1 MTEERH
7 ATLEVIAPSV
17 EEAIEKGL
25 NQLGLSR
32 DKVDVKVLDEGNT
45 GLLGLG
51 ARQARIMLIVK
62 GPEDIEE
69 ETEAEVPA
77 ETTPPEQPATEATPE
92 EEGDEEDSYLVDLAQ
107 DTVRDLLTKMNIE
120 DVKLE
125 TYLGEPY
132 GPHNRVPVHVDIYGD
147 DLSVLIG
154 NRGKTLNAMQYIGR
168 LILGKELERSV
179 PLVLDVEGYRDRR
192 EQQVRRMARQV
203 ADQVIDTQR
212 EKSLEPM
219 PANERRFVH
228 IELRDNEQVYTE
240 SQGSGKSRKVFIYPQ
255 T

>member
-1 MTEERH
+1 MTESH

-17 EEAIEKGL
+17 DEAIEKGL
-25 NQLGLSR
+25 NQLGLER
-32 DKVDVKVLDEGNT
+32 EQVDVKVLDEGNT
-45 GLLGLG
+45 GILGLG

-62 GPEDIEE
+62 DDRAVEEREPQTQPEAPPTETTVEE
-69 ETEAEVPA
+69 EED
-77 ETTPPEQPATEATPE
+77 EQ
-92 EEGDEEDSYLVDLAQ
+92 DNHLVNLAQ
-107 DTVRDLLTKMNIE
+107 ETVRDLLTRMNID
-120 DVKLE
+120 DVRLE

-154 NRGKTLNAMQYIGR
+154 NRGKTLNALQYLGR

-203 ADQVIDTQR
+203 ADQVIETQR

-228 IELRDNEQVYTE
+228 IELRDNKQVYTE
-240 SQGSGKSRKVFIYPQ
+240 SKGSGKSRKVFIYPQ
-255 T
+255 R

>member
-1 MTEERH
+1 MTESH

-25 NQLGLSR
+25 NQLGLER
-32 DKVDVKVLDEGNT
+32 EQVDVKVLDEGNA
-45 GLLGLG
+45 GILGLG

-62 GPEDIEE
+62 GDR
-69 ETEAEVPA
+69 EAEEREPQA
-77 ETTPPEQPATEATPE
+77 EPEAPPIETGAEEQE
-92 EEGDEEDSYLVDLAQ
+92 DEQNNYLVNLAQ
-107 DTVRDLLTKMNIE
+107 ETVKDLLTRMHID
-120 DVKLE
+120 DVRLE

-132 GPHNRVPVHVDIYGD
+132 GPDNRVPVHVDIYGD

-154 NRGKTLNAMQYIGR
+154 NRGKTLNALQYIGR

-203 ADQVIDTQR
+203 ADQVIETQR

-240 SQGSGKSRKVFIYPQ
+240 SKGSGKSRKVFIYPQ
-255 T
+255 S

>member
-1 MTEERH
+1 MTESH

-17 EEAIEKGL
+17 DEAIEKGL
-25 NQLGLSR
+25 NQLGLER
-32 DKVDVKVLDEGNT
+32 EQVDVKVLDEGNA
-45 GLLGLG
+45 GILGLG

-62 GPEDIEE
+62 GDR
-69 ETEAEVPA
+69 EAEEREPQA
-77 ETTPPEQPATEATPE
+77 EPEAPPIETGVEEQE
-92 EEGDEEDSYLVDLAQ
+92 DEQNNYLVNLAQ
-107 DTVRDLLTKMNIE
+107 ETVKDLLTRMHID
-120 DVKLE
+120 DVRLE

-132 GPHNRVPVHVDIYGD
+132 GPDNRVPVHVDIYGD

-154 NRGKTLNAMQYIGR
+154 NRGKTLNALQYIGR

-203 ADQVIDTQR
+203 ADQVIETQR

-240 SQGSGKSRKVFIYPQ
+240 SKGSGKSRKVFIYPQ
-255 T
+255 S

>member
-7 ATLEVIAPSV
+7 ATIEVIAPSV

-62 GPEDIEE
+62 GAEDVEE
-69 ETEAEVPA
+69 QAEAPA
-77 ETTPPEQPATEATPE
+77 ETTTLEHPATEATPE
-92 EEGDEEDSYLVDLAQ
+92 EEGDEEDSYLVDLAR
-107 DTVRDLLTKMNIE
+107 DTVRDLLTKMHIE
-120 DVKLE
+120 DVRLE

-240 SQGSGKSRKVFIYPQ
+240 SKGSGKSRKVFIYPQ